1 MAKKL
6 NIMKERREEGG
17 MLMPLLKKDYYTIK
31 DIEELP
37 EGERAELIDG
47 QIYMLATPSTRHQR
61 LSRFLFKKIDS
72 YIESK
77 KGKCEVFYAPFGVFL
92 KNEKW
97 GEDFVEPDL
106 MVICDPNKVDEK
118 GCHGAPDWVIEI
130 VSPSSKMRDYLQKA
144 NLYMSNGVREYWV
157 VDPIRETTVVY
168 KHEEEGVQIIH
179 KFGESIKVGIYEDL
193 EITIE

>member
-1 MAKKL
+1 
-6 NIMKERREEGG
+6 
-17 MLMPLLKKDYYTIK
+17 MPLLKKDYYTIK

-144 NLYMSNGVREYWV
+144 NLYMNNGVREYWI
-157 VDPIRETTVVY
+157 VDPMREATVVY
-168 KHEEEGVQIIH
+168 KQEEEGVSTIC
-179 KFGESIKVGIYEDL
+179 KFGEPIKVGIYEDF

>member
-1 MAKKL
+1 
-6 NIMKERREEGG
+6 
-17 MLMPLLKKDYYTIK
+17 MPLMKKDHYTIE
-31 DIEELP
+31 DIEALP

-61 LSRFLFKKIDS
+61 LSHFLLRKIDS

-118 GCHGAPDWVIEI
+118 GCHGVPDWVIEI

-144 NLYMSNGVREYWV
+144 NLYMNNGVREYWI
-157 VDPIRETTVVY
+157 VDPMREATVVY
-168 KHEEEGVQIIH
+168 KQEEEGVSTIC
-179 KFGESIKVGIYEDL
+179 KFGEPIKVGIYEDF

>member
-1 MAKKL
+1 MAKKI

-17 MLMPLLKKDYYTIK
+17 MLMPLLKKDHYTIK

-61 LSRFLFKKIDS
+61 LSRFLFRKIDS

-144 NLYMSNGVREYWV
+144 NLYMNNGVREYWV

-179 KFGESIKVGIYEDL
+179 KFGEPIKVGIYEDL

>member
-1 MAKKL
+1 M
-6 NIMKERREEGG
+6 
-17 MLMPLLKKDYYTIK
+17 
-31 DIEELP
+31 
-37 EGERAELIDG
+37 
-47 QIYMLATPSTRHQR
+47 
-61 LSRFLFKKIDS
+61 
-72 YIESK
+72 
-77 KGKCEVFYAPFGVFL
+77 FYAPFGVFL

-144 NLYMSNGVREYWV
+144 NLYMNNGVREYWI
-157 VDPIRETTVVY
+157 VDPVR
-168 KHEEEGVQIIH
+168 EEEGFPVIY
-179 KFGESIKVGIYEDL
+179 KFGEPVKAGIYEDL

>member
-1 MAKKL
+1 
-6 NIMKERREEGG
+6 
-17 MLMPLLKKDYYTIK
+17 
-31 DIEELP
+31 
-37 EGERAELIDG
+37 
-47 QIYMLATPSTRHQR
+47 MLATPSTRHQR
-61 LSRFLFKKIDS
+61 LSHFLLRKIDS

-130 VSPSSKMRDYLQKA
+130 VSLSSRMRDYLQKA
-144 NLYMSNGVREYWV
+144 NLYMNNGVREYWI
-157 VDPIRETTVVY
+157 VDPVR
-168 KHEEEGVQIIH
+168 GDR
-179 KFGESIKVGIYEDL
+179 SL
-193 EITIE
+193 